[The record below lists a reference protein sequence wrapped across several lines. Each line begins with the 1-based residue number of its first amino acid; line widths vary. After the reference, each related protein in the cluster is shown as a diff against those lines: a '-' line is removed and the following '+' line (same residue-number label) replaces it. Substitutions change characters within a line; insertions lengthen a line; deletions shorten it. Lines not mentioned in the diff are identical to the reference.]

1 MKKRLGNRVISSLKP
16 SNEPYEVVDA
26 DLRGF
31 SLRVMPSGTMT
42 YYVRYRLPDGK
53 RQRLKLG
60 NTDALTPA
68 QARDMA
74 KQSLADALRGDDP
87 VAAKRNAR
95 AHTVESFVMEVY
107 GPWLLANRKSG
118 AQVSRVLLTA
128 FPALLRRK
136 LQEVTAWD
144 VEKWRRQALRK
155 GLTTA
160 TTNRYLAYLKAM
172 FQRAYEWDFL
182 AQYPLT
188 KVKQNR
194 EDNSR
199 VRYLDPEE
207 ERRLM
212 DTLDAREE
220 RIRQERDSANVWRRE
235 RGYEEFADLRKVAY
249 VNHLKPMILL
259 SLNTGLRRGELFSLQ
274 WQDVRLDVSSPTL
287 TVRAQAAK
295 SGKTRHIPLNRT
307 ALSVLK
313 SWREQTMAEGLVFVS
328 HKTGRRFD
336 NCNKAWRE
344 VLAEAKI
351 GNFRWHDM
359 RHHFASRL
367 VMAGADL
374 YVVKELLGH
383 SSIQMTERYAHLA
396 PAVKAAAVAL
406 LDEDEHEAVVPLAA
420 EHP

>member
-1 MKKRLGNRVISSLKP
+1 
-16 SNEPYEVVDA
+16 
-26 DLRGF
+26 
-31 SLRVMPSGTMT
+31 MT
-42 YYVRYRLPDGK
+42 YYVRYRLPYGK

-68 QARDMA
+68 QARDMG
-74 KQSLADALRGDDP
+74 KQALADATRGDDP
-87 VAAKRNAR
+87 AAAKREAK
-95 AHTVESFVMEVY
+95 AHTLRSFVEEVY
-107 GPWLLANRKSG
+107 APWLLANKRG
-118 AQVSRVLLTA
+118 GREIAR
-128 FPALLRRK
+128 ALLKSFPDLLNKK
-136 LQEVTAWD
+136 LHEITVWD
-144 VEKWRRQALRK
+144 LEKWRRGLRK
-155 GLTTA
+155 DGRSA
-160 TTNRYLAYLKAM
+160 STTNRYLTYLKAM
-172 FQRAYEWDFL
+172 FNRAVEWDFVTEHPL
-182 AQYPLT
+182 A
-188 KVKQNR
+188 KVKQDR
-194 EDNSR
+194 EDTSR

-212 DTLDAREE
+212 DVLDAREE

-406 LDEDEHEAVVPLAA
+406 LDEGEQRGFSPSAGVGRSPTLAVNDARA
-420 EHP
+420 